1 MPIGRV
7 LKPDPDVLRA
17 RYVLLAILSASAWAA
32 HAEPY
37 QAPWW
42 LPGGH
47 LQTIYASRFTHTPEI
62 NYRRERWELDD
73 GDFIDT
79 DWIDGDAQAPLL
91 VLFHGLEGSA
101 QSPYALSLMAAL
113 QARGWR
119 GVVIHFRG
127 CSGEPNRLPR
137 AYHAGDSAEIDNLLR
152 RAKNQSPH
160 APLYAVGVSLGG
172 NALLKWLGEQGS
184 AAQHVTEKAVAVSA
198 PLALA
203 ATGHALSEGFNL
215 IYANHFLGT
224 LKQKAL
230 QKLER
235 YPTLYARE
243 AVLALDTI
251 YGFDDIVTAPLHGFD
266 GAEDY
271 WVKASSKPGLKQI
284 DVPTLLINAR
294 NDPFLPANFLPD
306 AEQVSKQVTLEF
318 PETGGHAGFV
328 SGPFPGHLDWL
339 PERILDFLSHRP

>member
-1 MPIGRV
+1 MR
-7 LKPDPDVLRA
+7 LA
-17 RYVLLAILSASAWAA
+17 RYALWAILNAGVWAA

-47 LQTIYASRFTHTPEI
+47 LQTIYAARFTPTPDVS
-62 NYRRERWELDD
+62 YRRERWELED

-79 DWIDGDAQAPLL
+79 DWIDGDARTPLL
-91 VLFHGLEGSA
+91 VLFHGLEGNA
-101 QSPYALSLMAAL
+101 RSPYALSLMAAL

-137 AYHAGDSAEIDNLLR
+137 AYHAGDSAEIDTLLR
-152 RAKNQSPH
+152 RAKNQAPQ
-160 APLYAVGVSLGG
+160 APLYVVGVSLGG
-172 NALLKWLGEQGS
+172 NALLKWLGEQGG
-184 AAQHVTEKAVAVSA
+184 AAQHVAEKAVAVSA

-203 ATGHALSEGFNL
+203 ATGHALGEGFNL
-215 IYANHFLGT
+215 IYANHFLAT

-230 QKLER
+230 QKLDQH
-235 YPTLYARE
+235 PALYARE

-271 WVKASSKPGLKQI
+271 WAKASSKSGLKLI

-294 NDPFLPANFLPD
+294 NDPFLPAEFLPEAD
-306 AEQVSKQVTLEF
+306 QVSSKVALEF

-328 SGPFPGHLDWL
+328 SGPFPGQLNWL
-339 PERILDFLSHRP
+339 PERILEFFSAAP